1 MRRRN
6 GYTLIELVLVLL
18 LLVLVAAVVFTLASV
33 GSETYLRLAA
43 KQDQAADLRIGLSY
57 VDVQV
62 RKHDGQG
69 ALSIRPDPF
78 AGQPALVIEQQD
90 GEQTYLTWI
99 YIHDNTLCELFI
111 AEDTKVTPDMGSRIV
126 PMNALEIEAVGTDAI
141 RVTLTRQSDDLTR
154 IQGTRIINLR
164 AGGIK
169 P

>member
-18 LLVLVAAVVFTLASV
+18 LLVLVASVVFTLASV

-57 VDVQV
+57 LDVQI
-62 RKHDGQG
+62 RKHDEQG

-78 AGQPALVIEQQD
+78 AGQPALVIEQQVGD
-90 GEQTYLTWI
+90 QTYLTWI
-99 YIHDNTLCELFI
+99 YVYDHTLCELFI
-111 AEDTKVTPDMGSRIV
+111 SEDTQVTPDMASRIV
-126 PMNALEIEAVGTDAI
+126 PMNGLEIEAVGTDAI
-141 RVTLTRQSDDLTR
+141 RVTLIRQSEDLTR
-154 IQGTRIINLR
+154 ISGTRIVNLR